1 MDKFLWRDGVL
12 YSQSQFIS
20 VKVVDGKIMM
30 PSGDELETLIYNKHT
45 GMYGGREFK
54 DGKLVNGMV
63 WSEDCVVRTYDQGR
77 LLYSMGKLQ

>member
-12 YSQSQFIS
+12 YSQSQFVS

-30 PSGDELETLIYNKHT
+30 PSGDELAELIYKKHN

-63 WSEDCVVRTYDQGR
+63 WDKYCVVRVYEQGR
-77 LLYSMGKLQ
+77 LLSAMGRL